1 MPFENPSYN
10 LGDLLD
16 MVATGEVQ
24 LPDFQRL
31 WKWDDERI
39 RSLLTTVTMGYPL
52 GVMMTLETG
61 GSGARF
67 KPRPL
72 TGAALDSD
80 VEPEQLLMD
89 GQQRMTSLYQALK
102 SANPVET
109 VDARKK
115 KVQRWYYINIET
127 AISPNGDHEEAILSV
142 PADRIIRQDFGRE
155 VMLDL
160 STEEQECTRG
170 YFPLRLVF
178 DISATGR
185 WMWKYA
191 TDDVRREQWTEFH
204 KGVLEN
210 ITKYQVPVIR
220 LTKSTPKEAVCTV
233 FEKVNTGGVPL
244 NVFELL
250 TATYAGDRKYFQA
263 NGYDFQL
270 VEHWEKVL
278 KELSEHRVF
287 NGQTQSEQLA
297 SSDFLQTIS
306 LLSTYHRRRPHS
318 GSDPFVTPVAS
329 CKRKD
334 ILDLPLEDYLQWAPK
349 VIEAFHWTARFLT
362 TQGIFSYRDLPY
374 RTQVVPLVAIRT
386 MLGTITDEHGALE
399 KITRWYWC
407 GVLGEQYS
415 GALESR
421 FPRDMEQVV
430 AWVRG
435 GKEPESVTAAT
446 FRAARLDTLFSR
458 NSAAYKGVYALVLRQ
473 GCYDWTY
480 SKDVI
485 DTTIFEEHQIDL
497 VRIFPAAWCDKNGV
511 PAEQKNGIV
520 NKTPLTQH
528 TSRIIGT
535 RSPSVYM
542 RALERET
549 GMPGNWLDDAVG
561 THLIDAADLR
571 VADFRKFYTNRHRE
585 LVALIEGAMGRLTI
599 PAETAP
605 ENASDYQEAE

>member
-10 LGDLLD
+10 LGELLE
-16 MVATGEVQ
+16 MAASGNVQ
-24 LPDFQRL
+24 LPDFQRP

-39 RSLLTTVTMGYPL
+39 RSLLATVTMGYPL

-67 KPRPL
+67 RPRPL
-72 TGAALDSD
+72 TGVTLDGE

-102 SANPVET
+102 SGRPVET
-109 VDARKK
+109 LDARKK
-115 KVQRWYYINIET
+115 KVRRWYYVHIET
-127 AISPNGDHEEAILSV
+127 AISADGDREEAVLSV
-142 PADRIIRQDFGRE
+142 PVDRVVRDDFGRG
-155 VMLDL
+155 VVLDL
-160 STEEQECTRG
+160 SSEERECVEG

-178 DISATGR
+178 DSDATQE
-185 WMWKYA
+185 WMWRYA
-191 TDDVRREQWTEFH
+191 TDDLRKKQWKDFIKT
-204 KGVLEN
+204 VLEN
-210 ITKYQVPVIR
+210 VKQYQVPVIK
-220 LTKSTPKEAVCTV
+220 LTKTTPKEAVCTV

-250 TATYAGDRKYFQA
+250 TATYAGDREYFRT
-263 NGYDFQL
+263 NGHDFQL
-270 VEHWEKVL
+270 REHWGKVL
-278 KELSEHRVF
+278 EELSEHRVY
-287 NGQTQSEQLA
+287 NGQDPSERLA
-297 SSDFLQTIS
+297 SSDFLQAVS
-306 LLSTYHRRRPHS
+306 LLSTYHRRRPRA
-318 GSDPFVTPVAS
+318 GGDPFVAPVAS
-329 CKRKD
+329 CKRRD
-334 ILDLPLEDYLQWAPK
+334 ILDLPLEDYLEWAPK
-349 VIEAFHWTARFLT
+349 VVEAFHWTARFLT
-362 TQGIFSYRDLPY
+362 VQGIFSYRDLPY
-374 RTQVVPLVAIRT
+374 RTQVVPLAAIRT
-386 MLGTITDEHGALE
+386 MLGEATDEHDALE

-446 FRAARLDTLFSR
+446 FRAARLDTLLSR

-473 GCYDWTY
+473 GCYDWTH

-485 DTTIFEEHQIDL
+485 DATIFEEQQVDI
-497 VRIFPAAWCDKNGV
+497 VRIFPSVWCNKNGV
-511 PAEQKNGIV
+511 PAAQRDSIV

-528 TSRIIGT
+528 TARVIAS
-535 RSPSVYM
+535 RSPAAYM
-542 RALERET
+542 RALETET
-549 GMPGNWLDDAVG
+549 GMPGNWLDDAVA

-571 VADFRKFYTNRHRE
+571 VADFGTFYSKRHRE
-585 LVALIEGAMGRLTI
+585 LVALIEEAMGRRTI

-605 ENASDYQEAE
+605 ESASDYQEGE